1 VAVPVEQ
8 KVKASTGAAA
18 LSGIALW
25 ALSRYVFRGAVPD
38 VAASWVDAII
48 PAAIT
53 FGAGYLA
60 RHSPRPPGDVV
71 VTYPVT
77 VPTAPPAPPAAPA
90 PPAGM

>member
-25 ALSRYVFRGAVPD
+25 ALSRYVFRGTVPD

-53 FGAGYLA
+53 FTAGYLA
-60 RHSPRPPGDVV
+60 RHTPRPAAPA
-71 VTYPVT
+71 
-77 VPTAPPAPPAAPA
+77 APPAPPAAPA